1 MTADRK
7 KTICLR
13 IEGFFTRDTTENDL
27 HLASSRISDSA
38 LVPVIL
44 VGYKAEDDFGGAT
57 SVPQSLVP
65 VTFARG
71 QLPLFPKIVP
81 IASYSLIFL

>member
-1 MTADRK
+1 MNRNPAGVTADRK

-44 VGYKAEDDFGGAT
+44 FVLHRTQG
-57 SVPQSLVP
+57 
-65 VTFARG
+65 
-71 QLPLFPKIVP
+71 LFYHVRKTH
-81 IASYSLIFL
+81 SF